1 MQFAKIEL
9 TKIEKFRG
17 ERKGKQIEILDRK
30 ELAKE
35 NLILQ
40 IIGRQFMFQFR
51 SFCYTN
57 NILLMGYLLRV
68 AYPKNI
74 HSYQGSSKAGTV
86 QPARSILH
94 RYKNSYFARTL
105 IRILIPTFLG
115 QYTFY
120 SEFSTPYFSS
130 NLTGRPKVWS

>member
-17 ERKGKQIEILDRK
+17 EEKGKQIEILDRK

-74 HSYQGSSKAGTV
+74 HS
-86 QPARSILH
+86 
-94 RYKNSYFARTL
+94 
-105 IRILIPTFLG
+105 
-115 QYTFY
+115 
-120 SEFSTPYFSS
+120 
-130 NLTGRPKVWS
+130 